1 MKQCVKALSN
11 PAVLLLLAGS
21 ALAVSVVHAD
31 HAKAMLRCSDCF
43 NNIVSRTILFMLQ
56 VKLQQLV
63 ASGQLEA
70 AVHYLQQSTLSCS
83 LVREP
88 PANHIYTVTCW
99 LLK

>member
-31 HAKAMLRCSDCF
+31 HAKAMAALFRLLQQYNF
-43 NNIVSRTILFMLQ
+43 TNILFMLQ

-88 PANHIYTVTCW
+88 PANHTYTVTCW
-99 LLK
+99 LLI